1 MGKRLRCRKARRVK
15 KWLRNNLIKPVGKAV
30 RMVFCGCL
38 CLPVEDVDL
47 EDMEW
52 AHALSLEDECIHKV
66 VRMVEESRNNITAEV
81 EMEAPP
87 RKRSKLSLS
96 RRKDDSSTSTVAVP
110 STQHP
115 VYPLFQMKGST
126 DEKDENSQVESDIQ
140 LDVSKEM
147 SCDVSTVLH
156 TYDYS
161 EFVPFVGLVN
171 LTNTCY
177 MNSVLQIL
185 IHTPHFAMR
194 MAYLQGD
201 LRDIYVEAKQHVNI
215 KQKLKFSKPV
225 FGLLNELCRLFR
237 KVGKLKLNYILAPE
251 NQNERLAIEPVRTLD
266 AIGDAHGMFR
276 GSQQHD
282 AQELLRCMLSSLQ
295 DANAAIL
302 VRQAERREELR
313 VRQEKLAA
321 IMAKKQCRKQSVRIG
336 NGDSVLQNGHNGAV
350 MVPLKELESKEPSK
364 VNGLP
369 NGHNGD
375 AGRPGR
381 VSPVGSVSKTT
392 KKKRLGLGHSK
403 NQIKITKFASPS
415 DTTPHMTVNGHHR
428 HPEASSASNGRP
440 SVKEDEPAV
449 TTKDHL
455 TNGTKDKDVPVAK
468 ENGPAVTTKHL
479 SNGTKDKDVPVNTTL
494 AEQVSC
500 VTLDGKMADGTDER
514 MDTGPSVNGSA
525 SNGHVQ
531 VEDVPT
537 SLMDDMLTAKDL
549 TALEKE
555 DGINMIEDLFL
566 GQLQYLTTCIEC
578 ECKTS
583 RTENFMDL
591 SLPIKMNDKDQD
603 LQDATAGTSPDS
615 NPDDKADNLSLSW
628 SFETFMASEK
638 LDNENKYRCEV
649 SRNYLLSKPNYMWA
663 TNLEKP
669 GPKIQWGLSNP
680 DDVELHVLTYNS
692 YMCTLFQVCG
702 AESEAKRK
710 LYFAKLPKILTI
722 HLIRFE
728 YNPSGYGMRKIS
740 SPIVIP
746 SHLRLD
752 GFCTDTC
759 ADRGF
764 RYEIYGM
771 ILHEGSSQDSGHYV
785 SYVRAPQDY
794 PFLKEFCLR
803 DTEGTSSPPAS
814 PSQQADTSDVP
825 VVELDK
831 SSQQEREKKLRRA
844 VAQFDYSG
852 NWVKF
857 NDSYV
862 SLVTEEEMGEI
873 LYPERTNSFTPYLLF
888 YKRTDL
894 ECPMADMKA
903 KVERNTEETRGSKAE
918 SCSKDSP
925 GKEEEKEEDISR

>member
-96 RRKDDSSTSTVAVP
+96 RRKEESSAVAIP
-110 STQHP
+110 STQQP

-140 LDVSKEM
+140 LDVSKET
-147 SCDVSTVLH
+147 SLDVSTVMQ

-161 EFVPFVGLVN
+161 EYVPFVGLVN

-237 KVGKLKLNYILAPE
+237 KVGKLKLDYILDPE

-321 IMAKKQCRKQSVRIG
+321 IMAKKHSKKQSVVID

-350 MVPLKELESKEPSK
+350 MVPLKELGSKEPSK

-381 VSPVGSVSKTT
+381 VSPVGNVSKTT
-392 KKKRLGLGHSK
+392 KKKRLGLGHSR

-415 DTTPHMTVNGHHR
+415 DTTPHMPVNGHHS
-428 HPEASSASNGRP
+428 HLEANGRP
-440 SVKEDEPAV
+440 SLKEDEPAV
-449 TTKDHL
+449 TTKEHL
-455 TNGTKDKDVPVAK
+455 TNGTRDKDVAVAK
-468 ENGPAVTTKHL
+468 ENGAAVTTKHL

-494 AEQVSC
+494 AEQVSW
-500 VTLDGKMADGTDER
+500 VTLDGKMADAADEK

-583 RTENFMDL
+583 RTDNFMDL

-615 NPDDKADNLSLSW
+615 NPDDKADNVSLSW
-628 SFETFMASEK
+628 SFDTFMAPEK
-638 LDNENKYRCEV
+638 LDNENKYRCE
-649 SRNYLLSKPNYMWA
+649 
-663 TNLEKP
+663 
-669 GPKIQWGLSNP
+669 
-680 DDVELHVLTYNS
+680 
-692 YMCTLFQVCG
+692 VCG

-759 ADRGF
+759 VDRGF

-803 DTEGTSSPPAS
+803 DAEGTSSPPAS
-814 PSQQADTSDVP
+814 PSQQADTSDVSI
-825 VVELDK
+825 VELDK
-831 SSQQEREKKLRRA
+831 SSQREREKKLRRA

-903 KVERNTEETRGSKAE
+903 KVERNTEETQGSKAE

>member
-15 KWLRNNLIKPVGKAV
+15 KWLRNNVIKPVGKAV

-66 VRMVEESRNNITAEV
+66 VRMVEESRNNITAEGQV

-96 RRKDDSSTSTVAVP
+96 RRKDDSSTTSTVAVP
-110 STQHP
+110 STQQP

-126 DEKDENSQVESDIQ
+126 DEKDENSQVERPLSTSVVCLTGQLQARKQVLAVTSVSQELAQDVSEVQ
-140 LDVSKEM
+140 LDMPTETSL
-147 SCDVSTVLH
+147 DVSTVMQ

-161 EFVPFVGLVN
+161 EYVPFVGLVN

-185 IHTPHFAMR
+185 IHTPQFAMR

-302 VRQAERREELR
+302 VRQSERREELR

-321 IMAKKQCRKQSVRIG
+321 IMAKKQCRKQSVKIG
-336 NGDSVLQNGHNGAV
+336 NGGSDLQNGHNGAV
-350 MVPLKELESKEPSK
+350 MVPLKELEPKEPSK

-369 NGHNGD
+369 NGHNSEK
-375 AGRPGR
+375 GR

-403 NQIKITKFASPS
+403 NQIKITRFASPS
-415 DTTPHMTVNGHHR
+415 DPTPHMTVNGHHR
-428 HPEASSASNGRP
+428 HLEASSASNGR
-440 SVKEDEPAV
+440 VHVTEDEPAV
-449 TTKDHL
+449 ATKEHL
-455 TNGTKDKDVPVAK
+455 TNGTWDKDVPVAK
-468 ENGPAVTTKHL
+468 ENGAAVTTKEHL
-479 SNGTKDKDVPVNTTL
+479 TNGTRDKDIPVNTTL

-500 VTLDGKMADGTDER
+500 VTLDGNMADVSDER

-537 SLMDDMLTAKDL
+537 SLMDDNALRLTAKDL

-591 SLPIKMNDKDQD
+591 SLPIKMNNKEQD

-615 NPDDKADNLSLSW
+615 NPDDKADNVSLSW
-628 SFETFMASEK
+628 SFDTFMAPEK
-638 LDNENKYRCEV
+638 LDNENKYRCE
-649 SRNYLLSKPNYMWA
+649 
-663 TNLEKP
+663 
-669 GPKIQWGLSNP
+669 
-680 DDVELHVLTYNS
+680 
-692 YMCTLFQVCG
+692 VCG

-785 SYVRAPQDY
+785 SY
-794 PFLKEFCLR
+794 
-803 DTEGTSSPPAS
+803 
-814 PSQQADTSDVP
+814 ADTSDVP

-831 SSQQEREKKLRRA
+831 SSQGEREKKLRRA

-852 NWVKF
+852 NWIKF

-903 KVERNTEETRGSKAE
+903 KVERNTEETQGSKAE